1 MKIRYATFED
11 LHKVI
16 DLCIMGL
23 DELSVNPHVT
33 VSREKLT
40 SKIISNWE
48 HAPCILLEN
57 GSDIIGFHGL
67 TTYKPFYSNDAVLGE
82 YMLFIMP
89 QFRSYKAAKMLSI
102 AARDVADRFGLLLEI
117 NFVTPADRDLK
128 ARFLENMGAKVI
140 GIAAVYDGRS

>member
-16 DLCIMGL
+16 ELCIMGL

-40 SKIISNWE
+40 AKIISNWE

-57 GSDIIGFHGL
+57 GSDIIGFYGL
-67 TTYKPFYSNDAVLGE
+67 TTYKPFYSNDAVLGD
-82 YMLFIMP
+82 YMLFVLP
-89 QFRSYKAAKMLSI
+89 QFRSYKAARMLSI
-102 AARDVADRFGLLLEI
+102 AARDVADKFGMLLDL
-117 NFVTPADRDLK
+117 NFITPAKRESK

-140 GIAAVYDGRS
+140 GITAIYDGRS